1 MKIGI
6 QAIVAFVVVLVLLTK
21 SWMQPGWV
29 SAVELIAGLGL
40 LAGRWFF
47 EPKPKP
53 PANKDDIQEMRDAIV
68 NLGGQLK
75 AVNDKVGGFAL
86 KLGFRT

>member
-6 QAIVAFVVVLVLLTK
+6 QAIVTICVVVVLLAK
-21 SWMQPGWV
+21 SWLQPSWI
-29 SAVELIAGLGL
+29 SAVELIGGLAL
-40 LAGRWFF
+40 FAGRWFF
-47 EPKPKP
+47 EPKVQP
-53 PANKDDIQEMRDAIV
+53 PASKNDVDEMRNAIT